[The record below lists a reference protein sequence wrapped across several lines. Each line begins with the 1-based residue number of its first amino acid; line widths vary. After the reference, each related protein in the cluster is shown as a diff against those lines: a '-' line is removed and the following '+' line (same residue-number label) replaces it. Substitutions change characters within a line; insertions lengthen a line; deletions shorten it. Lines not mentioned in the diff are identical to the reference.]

1 MNPQWPNGGQG
12 GPPQQGGYPQQGA
25 PQQGYPQ
32 QGAPQQGYPQQG
44 YPQQGAPQQ
53 GYPQQGYPQQGA
65 PQQGYPQQGYP
76 QQGAPQQGYPQQGA
90 PQQGYPQQGYPQQG
104 APQQAAMQQAPM
116 QQAPM
121 QQPGGPVSGGGAMQH
136 GSSMCARCQGPLEH
150 GDLRCAI
157 CGLAAPQM
165 QAPADQQQIQ
175 VMRCTECGAAVSYS
189 AEAQA
194 PKCRFCGAV
203 TKLEQPTDPVE
214 QADWIIP
221 FLVNPEQAQT
231 ALRTWMS
238 NLGFF
243 TPSDLAQTA
252 QVEGLHAIWWAGWIV
267 NANAYVSWTADSDA
281 DAWRSEWAPHSGV
294 AQLPF
299 RNLLVSASRGLNLD
313 EARQLGPYTQLNM
326 AVPAKGA
333 QLASLGPPST
343 TLEQFDTQR
352 SAARAIISDAIEATS
367 VETLKAGHIPG
378 SRYRNINVSVLLQ
391 ALETR
396 RVALPSYVLAYRY
409 NGKSYRA
416 VIHGQDASC
425 VTGKSP
431 IAWAKVALVAGI
443 VLAVVLIVVTI
454 LMFAT

>member
-12 GPPQQGGYPQQGA
+12 GPMQGGPGQPQGYAPQGPGQQGY

-32 QGAPQQGYPQQG
+32 QGQPQQGYPQQG
-44 YPQQGAPQQ
+44 YPQQGQPQQ
-53 GYPQQGYPQQGA
+53 GYPQQGQ
-65 PQQGYPQQGYP
+65 PQQGYPQQDP
-76 QQGAPQQGYPQQGA
+76 AM
-90 PQQGYPQQGYPQQG
+90 
-104 APQQAAMQQAPM
+104 QQAAMQQAPA
-116 QQAPM
+116 QQ
-121 QQPGGPVSGGGAMQH
+121 QQPAVQHQQPQAQMVSIPAGAAT
-136 GSSMCARCQGPLEH
+136 CARCQSPIEH

-157 CGLAAPQM
+157 CGLAAPVM
-165 QAPADQQQIQ
+165 QAPAQQQQ
-175 VMRCTECGAAVSYS
+175 VQVLRCTECGAAVSYS

-203 TKLEQPTDPVE
+203 TKLEQPTDPVD

-221 FLVNPEQAQT
+221 FIVSPDQAQA
-231 ALRTWMS
+231 ALRQWMS

-243 TPSDLAQTA
+243 TPSDLATSA
-252 QVEGLHAIWWAGWIV
+252 QVEGLHPIWWAGWIV

-281 DAWRSEWAPHSGV
+281 DAWRSEWAPHAGTT
-294 AQLPF
+294 QMPF

-313 EARQLGPYTQLNM
+313 EARELGPYTQLGN

-333 QLASLGPPST
+333 QLASMGPPNT

-367 VETLKAGHIPG
+367 VQTLKTGYIPG
-378 SRYRNINVSVLLQ
+378 TRFRNVNVSVLLH

-409 NGKSYRA
+409 NNKSYRA

-431 IAWAKVALVAGI
+431 IAWGKVALVAGI
-443 VLAVVLIVVTI
+443 VLAVVLIVLTI